1 MSVPDIAEHAQSSIW
16 GHYIP
21 GTECTAKV
29 LSTAFLTLLIP
40 GMRLELF
47 DLAVWEGR
55 KRDLGGGGRL
65 HPVRTAPL
73 RYHTA
78 PYKLST
84 TQNKTQY
91 KLSTVQR
98 STSQYRPVPDRCTA
112 KSMVRY
118 RGTYSKGPRMI
129 PTYLEHALCEA
140 RYALDDGPGSADTA
154 SVPDLAQPWPR
165 RIAETRVPCAMSVPD
180 FV

>member
-29 LSTAFLTLLIP
+29 LSTAFLTLLIPGTNKFLGQIAPGFRFFFFFALVP

-129 PTYLEHALCEA
+129 P
-140 RYALDDGPGSADTA
+140 
-154 SVPDLAQPWPR
+154 
-165 RIAETRVPCAMSVPD
+165 
-180 FV
+180 